1 VSDLERIERMLRE
14 AAAPVDVPDALEGVA
29 RRAAVGD
36 RPASARVARPRVS
49 RWPFGRL
56 LPAAA
61 VMAAAAAAT
70 LLIGV
75 GGRTPPFAVSSSL
88 AMTGADGASAT
99 VDFGPAAGGTRPIM
113 LRVRGLTPAPAGEY
127 YEMWMRVG
135 SDAVS
140 VATFNTGPSGGATVR
155 GSLAGGMS
163 WRSCWV
169 TLERVGGGHHTVL
182 RAA

>member
-1 VSDLERIERMLRE
+1 MSDLERIERMLRE
-14 AAAPVDVPDALEGVA
+14 APAPVDVPDGLEAVA
-29 RRAAVGD
+29 RRAALGD
-36 RPASARVARPRVS
+36 RPAPVRAVRSRP

-88 AMTGADGASAT
+88 AMTGPAGASAT
-99 VDFGPAAGGTRPIM
+99 VDFGPAGGGTRPI
-113 LRVRGLTPAPAGEY
+113 LLHVRGLAPAPAGRY

-135 SDAVS
+135 TDAVS
-140 VATFNTGPSGGATVR
+140 VATFNTGTSGTATVR
-155 GSLAGGMS
+155 ASLAGGMS

-169 TLERVGGGHHTVL
+169 TLERVGGGHRTVL